1 MCLTPL
7 FVIAFVNFFVL
18 QVEGGVCQGDPSKIV
33 SMCQRS
39 SVISSAINIDTSFF
53 SKTMLGQRC
62 TCEIIVN
69 STALS
74 INTLNAPSNLEC
86 GTVVT
91 FKLVQNPKIECT
103 TSKNYIDTSI
113 ENRGVVE
120 ISTTS
125 STVTD
130 TGYCIEVYT
139 ENADEMITMTCYENE
154 VTATTEIPP
163 ISVMK
168 ELLHQNNQTSEAV
181 LEEISRNPN
190 ASVLFEPLMSS
201 SELTSLL
208 NNTEQL
214 ASTKEQI
221 TSMPHNNNTESTSNT
236 TETIPVEVVN
246 AVIKQ
251 YNGSNSN
258 ESDISTVLFEPFNPT
273 DIPSM
278 MINTTYKDTIQNVT
292 SNEYTDMNNSS
303 LTFNGKRTT
312 STEKNSESLSGN
324 AQLINAQYKTTTE
337 NVPTTSDLSP
347 MNLFSSYIEKE
358 KVTDNQLNNAFND
371 QVTVQN
377 SSPVPDIQSSKGAWS
392 FLLPD
397 DTNKTDDIMSKNT
410 DILSSAIEQDILSS
424 ETYKQSTISPSYS
437 DTILSSDFD
446 FEYLKPT
453 MSWEISNLKLLS
465 SALAPSAS
473 AIVDPLADITSNDMA
488 FMSIIPSTLAIV
500 PTKTSEVTSLTQ
512 VTSVVNSTSSTLSMD
527 EYQSKAAD
535 FTDMLPRQGNDV
547 FLSNT
552 ETSTSTL
559 PMATSEQHVDENVE
573 ESTSVVM
580 STDPETAKQ
589 QFETTETTISSTD
602 PETAKQQFETTET
615 TISSTES
622 ETTSVVMS
630 TDPETAKQQFET
642 TETTI
647 SSTESETTTQH
658 VETTKTIVLSTTNAF
673 NQAESTTEHAKTH
686 TEEPTLN
693 AIPVIPGIRTTKEHE
708 HIPFIPETG
717 TTKEHGLIPE
727 TGTTKEHE
735 HIPVIP
741 EIGTTKEHEHIPV
754 IPETE
759 TRKKHGHIP
768 DRPEAVTTREH
779 EHIPI
784 IPETGTTR
792 EHEHIPVI
800 PETGTTRERE
810 HIPVLPETGT
820 IREREHIPV
829 IPETGPT
836 KEHEHTT
843 QTKHPM
849 KIMPIIP
856 DQNIKQNIRLLPP
869 VNQNE
874 LDKIFSG
881 ISDNFLTTKVPNTG
895 ENLEP
900 QGATEEEDV
909 LSEETVTIIVIGS
922 VIGILAL
929 VAVIVILTT
938 ILQKRKRSSNM
949 AASKDL
955 ELNGKGIDNPL
966 MELERQNEVNSSFG
980 QNGNGTIHEE
990 PELETAEGEGCRN
1003 GEASSVPDSK
1013 PEDTK
1018 TQETNDA

>member
-1 MCLTPL
+1 MEVLQLIKMCLTPL

-33 SMCQRS
+33 SMCQES

-74 INTLNAPSNLEC
+74 INTLSAPSTLEC

-113 ENRGVVE
+113 EKQGVVE

-130 TGYCIEVYT
+130 TGYCIEVST
-139 ENADEMITMTCYENE
+139 GNADEMITMTCYENE

-168 ELLHQNNQTSEAV
+168 ELLQQNNQTSEAV
-181 LEEISRNPN
+181 LEEMSRNPN

-201 SELTSLL
+201 SELMSFL

-214 ASTKEQI
+214 ASTKEKI

-258 ESDISTVLFEPFNPT
+258 ESDISTVLFEPFNST

-303 LTFNGKRTT
+303 LIFNGKRTT
-312 STEKNSESLSGN
+312 STEKYSESLSGN
-324 AQLINAQYKTTTE
+324 APLISAQYKTTTE

-347 MNLFSSYIEKE
+347 MNLFSSYMEKE
-358 KVTDNQLNNAFND
+358 KVTDNQLNNAVND

-392 FLLPD
+392 FILPD
-397 DTNKTDDIMSKNT
+397 DTNKTDDIMSKNK

-424 ETYKQSTISPSYS
+424 ETYKQSTISPSNS

-453 MSWEISNLKLLS
+453 MSWEISNLKSLS
-465 SALAPSAS
+465 SALA
-473 AIVDPLADITSNDMA
+473 PLADITSNDMA
-488 FMSIIPSTLAIV
+488 FMSIVPSMLAIV

-535 FTDMLPRQGNDV
+535 FTDMLPPQGNDA

-559 PMATSEQHVDENVE
+559 PMATSEQHVDVNVE

-580 STDPETAKQ
+580 STDPETTKH
-589 QFETTETTISSTD
+589 
-602 PETAKQQFETTET
+602 
-615 TISSTES
+615 
-622 ETTSVVMS
+622 
-630 TDPETAKQQFET
+630 QFET

-673 NQAESTTEHAKTH
+673 IQAETTTEHAKTP
-686 TEEPTLN
+686 TEEPPLN
-693 AIPVIPGIRTTKEHE
+693 AIPVIPGLGTTKEYE

-717 TTKEHGLIPE
+717 TTKEHGLIP
-727 TGTTKEHE
+727 
-735 HIPVIP
+735 VIP
-741 EIGTTKEHEHIPV
+741 EIGTTKEHEHVPV

-759 TRKKHGHIP
+759 FTKDHGHIP
-768 DRPEAVTTREH
+768 DR
-779 EHIPI
+779 
-784 IPETGTTR
+784 PETGTTR

-800 PETGTTRERE
+800 PETGTTREHKHIPVIPETGTTRELDHIPVIPETGTTKERE

-820 IREREHIPV
+820 TREREHIPSL
-829 IPETGPT
+829 PETGST
-836 KEHEHTT
+836 KEHGHTT

-881 ISDNFLTTKVPNTG
+881 ISDNFFTTKVPNTG

-900 QGATEEEDV
+900 QGSTEEEDV

-990 PELETAEGEGCRN
+990 PELETAEVEGGRN